1 MIKIGKDLQKRR
13 RELKLTYADV
23 SKMTKLS
30 IPHLKAIENGDIEY
44 FKEDLTYL
52 RFYVRSYCKAV
63 DIPYENFKDDVSDS
77 VEEYTNTMTMKIQE
91 EHLKSEQAIREKIK
105 NKKSNKEM
113 SEDNKGLRLAK
124 KDRTSIQQNAQ
135 ATARFRKAKRL
146 DLAFLSLAVVIA
158 LIVLIIVYAGVNSF
172 FGSSNT
178 SEEET
183 PKVSN
188 KAPTPEKEDTKVP
201 EETKKEEKENS
212 KLAFTKDSVS
222 AYSVANIKENDALK
236 IEITFKDRCW
246 FDGQLNGGVIPNAIT
261 NTTFEPGQTFT
272 YDGFAKA
279 NDVYSFVF
287 GYFPGTIIKVN
298 GETIPLDESLAT
310 AAGVQRITLTLKG
323 A

>member
-1 MIKIGKDLQKRR
+1 MIKIGKKLQARR

-30 IPHLKAIENGDIEY
+30 VPHLKAIENGDIEY

-63 DIPYENFKDDVSDS
+63 DIPYENFKDDVSES
-77 VEEYTNTMTMKIQE
+77 VEEYTNTLTMKIQE
-91 EHLKSEQAIREKIK
+91 EHKKSEQAIQEKVK
-105 NKKSNKEM
+105 NKQGIQEM
-113 SEDNKGLRLAK
+113 LNENKGPRFAK

-135 ATARFRKAKRL
+135 TTSRFRKARRL
-146 DLAFLSLAVVIA
+146 DLPFLSLLVVIVIIA
-158 LIVLIIVYAGVNSF
+158 AILIYVGVNSVLD
-172 FGSSNT
+172 T
-178 SEEET
+178 SKAPKDDT
-183 PKVSN
+183 PKVSD
-188 KAPTPEKEDTKVP
+188 KAPTPEKEDP
-201 EETKKEEKENS
+201 SETEEKQQEQAL

-222 AYSVANIKENDALK
+222 AYSVANLKENDALK

-246 FDGQLNGGVIPNAIT
+246 FDGQLNNGTIPNAVT

-298 GETIPLDESLAT
+298 GEVVPLDESLAT
-310 AAGVQRITLTLKG
+310 ASGVQRITLTLKG